1 MFIANV
7 STPFTL
13 QIPGI
18 RHDFKVVAFDGTE
31 AISTLFSILIDLVS
45 EQADF
50 DLERLLGRPAFLQVD
65 ANGQGFH
72 GRIEDVLAGEP
83 GPRLN
88 RYQLSLVP
96 ALHYLQFSHDQRI
109 FQNLN
114 VPQIVTQVLHKHGI
128 HSDVFTFHVSN
139 SAQREYCTQYGES
152 DLEFLQRLCAED
164 GIAWHHQHSP
174 EMHLLVFTDAQVFFP
189 TLAPTPYQQDA
200 GMVPDHPVINRF
212 ALAYS
217 TRTSRTT
224 RRSYDFKRPS
234 ALLESSFTAEF
245 TPALEDY
252 RYPLLM
258 KTEKH
263 GKHLARLAL
272 ERQRRDYQLV
282 HGNSDQPTL
291 RSGYLFDLIEH
302 PRAVCNDQ
310 WLLISVH
317 HEGKQPQSLEE
328 ALISG
333 EPSADVFTQGYRNS
347 FSAIASYVPYRP
359 PLPTGKPKL
368 VCQTARVTGPPGEEI
383 FCDEFGRVHVE
394 FPWDRADL
402 DSEKSSCWLRVGTS
416 SAGEGFGS
424 VSTPRVGMEVIVTFD
439 EGDPDKPLITGCVP
453 NKVNSVAHP
462 LPENKTRTVFRS
474 QSSPRN
480 GGYNELWIEDRAG
493 QEKIYLRAQRD
504 IEQLILN
511 DCHSLIN
518 NDRFEQVDRNSS
530 SLIKGEEFHATQ
542 GARSTVIGA
551 DELITIS
558 GDSSTTSAGT
568 LVIQA
573 GPQAHIT
580 ASNVVINAGT
590 SLTLTAGGHHIV
602 INAGGIFSSVALVEG
617 GAAVTG
623 VTPLQA
629 RQAVARDAAPVIATP
644 LSIVTCARQRAADY
658 CPLCEACLAGQCSI
672 GEVA

>member
-1 MFIANV
+1 MFNPEAPALF
-7 STPFTL
+7 SL
-13 QIPGI
+13 HIPGI
-18 RHDFKVVAFDGTE
+18 RHDFKVLAFNGSE
-31 AISTLFSILIDLVS
+31 AISSLYSIRIEVVS
-45 EQADF
+45 EHADF
-50 DLERLLGRPAFLQVD
+50 DLERLLGQPAFLQFGPD
-65 ANGQGFH
+65 HGGIH

-83 GPRLN
+83 GKRLT
-88 RYQLSLVP
+88 RYHLSLVP

-109 FQNLN
+109 FQNLS

-128 HSDVFTFHVSN
+128 HSDVFTFHVST
-139 SAQREYCTQYGES
+139 SAKREYCTQYGES
-152 DLEFLQRLCAED
+152 DLEFIQRLCAED

-174 EMHLLVFTDAQVFFP
+174 EMHLLVFTDDPVFFS
-189 TLAPTPYQQDA
+189 TLAPTPYQQET

-212 ALAYS
+212 AMKFS
-217 TRTSRTT
+217 TRPSTVT
-224 RRSYDFKRPS
+224 RRNYDFKRPS

-252 RYPLLM
+252 RYPLWIEN
-258 KTEKH
+258 EKH
-263 GKHLARLAL
+263 GKQLARQAL
-272 ERQRRDYQLV
+272 ERHRRDYQLV
-282 HGNSDQPTL
+282 QGNGDQPTL

-302 PRAVCNDQ
+302 PRAACNDQ

-328 ALISG
+328 ALATDESSG
-333 EPSADVFTQGYRNS
+333 DGFTQGYRNS

-359 PLPTGKPKL
+359 PFPASKPKL

-383 FCDEFGRVHVE
+383 FCDEFGRVRVE
-394 FPWDRADL
+394 FPWDRAEL
-402 DSEKSSCWLRVGTS
+402 NSEKSSCWLRVGTS
-416 SAGEGFGS
+416 LAGEGFGS

-453 NKVNSVAHP
+453 NKVNAVAYP
-462 LPENKTRTVFRS
+462 LPDNKTRTVLRS

-480 GGYNELWIEDRAG
+480 GGYNELSIEDRAG
-493 QEKIYLRAQRD
+493 QEKIHLRAQRD
-504 IEQLILN
+504 FEQLILN
-511 DCHSLIN
+511 DSHSLIN
-518 NDRFEQVDRNSS
+518 NDRVEQVDRNSS
-530 SLIKGEEFHATQ
+530 SLIKGEEFHTTQ

-558 GDSSTTSAGT
+558 GNCSTTAAGT

-573 GPQAHIT
+573 GQQAHVT

-590 SLTLTAGGHHIV
+590 SLTLAAGGHHIV

-617 GAAVTG
+617 GAPVTG
-623 VTPLQA
+623 IAPLQA
-629 RQAVARDAAPVIATP
+629 RQAQASDPEPVIASP
-644 LSIVTCARQRAADY
+644 LSILTSARQLAADY